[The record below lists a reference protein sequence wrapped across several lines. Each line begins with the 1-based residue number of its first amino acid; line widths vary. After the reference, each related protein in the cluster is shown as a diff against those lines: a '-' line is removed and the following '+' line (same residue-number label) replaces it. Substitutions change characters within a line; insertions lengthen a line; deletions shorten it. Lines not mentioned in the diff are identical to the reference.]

1 MAPDQALVVTAKAQR
16 HAASE
21 RGVVAIT
28 AGAMGKQRCRHA
40 EAVHL
45 PLNTRRCGI
54 ALKELLK
61 PKAQAT
67 QQLNFQRI
75 FGPVT
80 HHRMAV
86 KMKNAS
92 DAAATTAV
100 AVHPQSVI
108 DHDKVNRPIT
118 LGLRTI
124 NIITAISGA
133 ASTPLITAAQ

>member
-1 MAPDQALVVTAKAQR
+1 MAPDQALVLAAKAQL

-21 RGVVAIT
+21 RGVVIVT
-28 AGAMGKQRCRHA
+28 AGARGKQRYRHA
-40 EAVHL
+40 EAIHL
-45 PLNTRRCGI
+45 PLNIRRCGI
-54 ALKELLK
+54 DLKELLK